1 MPSLAETQIRLRAAL
16 VTGDTSGAAPM
27 LVGGCDPAKRVAIH
41 HRHFVTSLVAAL
53 LGKFPAVCWLM
64 GSRFVTDAAKDF
76 IRGHPPTAPC
86 IAEYGRDFP
95 AFLTDRP
102 GAEGLPYLCL
112 FAELEWHLGHIAI
125 AVDRPALGIDVFAA
139 VAADA
144 IPDLVLELQ
153 PGLHYLFAPWPID
166 GLMKLYLTGT
176 APERYNFEPAETRIE
191 ISGARGEF
199 RINRLDAETFA
210 FRAAISEGE
219 TIGAAAERALRVEGA
234 FDAGRALALLVGEGL
249 ATAIAAPGNQPS

>member
-1 MPSLAETQIRLRAAL
+1 MPSLDETQFRLRAA
-16 VTGDTSGAAPM
+16 VVAGDTSAAAPM

-41 HRHFVTSLVAAL
+41 HRHYVTSLVAAL

-95 AFLTDRP
+95 AFLADRP
-102 GAEGLPYLCL
+102 GAERLPYLRL

-125 AVDRPALGIDVFAA
+125 AVDRPALGIDAFAA
-139 VAADA
+139 VAADT

-153 PGLHYLFAPWPID
+153 PGLHYLFAQWPID
-166 GLMKLYLTGT
+166 DLMKLYLSAT
-176 APERYNFEPAETRIE
+176 APERYSFEPAETRIE
-191 ISGARGEF
+191 ICGARGEF
-199 RINRLDAETFA
+199 RINRLDAGTFA
-210 FRAAISEGE
+210 FRSAISEGE
-219 TIGAAAERALRVEGA
+219 TIGVAAERALRVEA
-234 FDAGRALALLVGEGL
+234 NFDAGRALAMLVSERL
-249 ATAIAAPGNQPS
+249 ATAITTPGN